1 MTRVR
6 CILVETVDNSLVNP
20 LALKKTVPIQL
31 TDFADED
38 TATDGH
44 LGSEGAL
51 LVCKRFKNE

>member
-1 MTRVR
+1 
-6 CILVETVDNSLVNP
+6 VETVDNSLVNP

-31 TDFADED
+31 TDFADKD